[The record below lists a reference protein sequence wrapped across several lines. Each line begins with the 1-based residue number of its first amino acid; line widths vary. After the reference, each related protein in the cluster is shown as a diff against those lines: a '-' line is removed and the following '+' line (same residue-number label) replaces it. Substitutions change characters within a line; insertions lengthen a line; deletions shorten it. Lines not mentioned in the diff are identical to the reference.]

1 MTKKIL
7 FINDIHAGHLG
18 GLTHPDYMTSKPEWR
33 RPEEAAWNMFQGF
46 LKAHGPF
53 YQVICVG
60 DLIDGPGTKDKG
72 RHLISTD
79 MRDQCKMAEA
89 VLKTIQVEDARQRNG
104 KNTFLFVRGTE
115 YHTDRFCSFEDFIAD
130 AFDAPIQ
137 NHIYH
142 IVDNCVIDV
151 KHKAST
157 AASSLRNVMDNAM
170 RWHELHGYP
179 RPNVVVRG
187 HIHQFQRYEV
197 NGSTV
202 ITLPGAQLF
211 SDYGQRNIDRMID
224 FGFCALHVED
234 GRFQGKLDV
243 ELAQL
248 ATCGQ
253 ESITR
258 G

>member
-18 GLTHPDYMTSKPEWR
+18 GLTHPDFMTSVEAWRGPEKAGWD
-33 RPEEAAWNMFQGF
+33 MYKGF
-46 LKAHGPF
+46 LEAHGPF
-53 YQVICVG
+53 HQVVSVG
-60 DLIDGPGTKDKG
+60 DLIDGPGNKNNG
-72 RHLISTD
+72 RHLITTD

-89 VLKTIQVEDARQRNG
+89 VLRAIPTEKSSNSPFI
-104 KNTFLFVRGTE
+104 FVRGTE

-130 AFDAPIQ
+130 SFDAPIH
-137 NHIYH
+137 NHVYH
-142 IVDNCVIDV
+142 VVDSCVIDV

-157 AASSLRNVMDNAM
+157 AASSLRSVMDNAM
-170 RWHELHGYP
+170 KWHELHGYP
-179 RPNVVVRG
+179 RPNVIVRG

-202 ITLPGAQLF
+202 ITLPGAQMF
-211 SDYGQRNIDRMID
+211 SDYGERNVERMID
-224 FGFCALHVED
+224 FGFCCLHVED

-248 ATCGQ
+248 AACGQ
-253 ESITR
+253 EAITR